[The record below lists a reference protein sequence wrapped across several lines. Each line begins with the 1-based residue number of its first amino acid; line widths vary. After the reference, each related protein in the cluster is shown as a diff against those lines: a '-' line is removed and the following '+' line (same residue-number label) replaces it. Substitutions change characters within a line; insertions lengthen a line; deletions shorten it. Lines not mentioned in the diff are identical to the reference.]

1 MTCRRSVIP
10 LSVLS
15 DKEAPG
21 VQMVFE
27 YSGLARTREDSY
39 VTVIVMC
46 GGVIAV
52 SWDWVG

>member
-1 MTCRRSVIP
+1 MIP

-27 YSGLARTREDSY
+27 YSGLARTRGDSY